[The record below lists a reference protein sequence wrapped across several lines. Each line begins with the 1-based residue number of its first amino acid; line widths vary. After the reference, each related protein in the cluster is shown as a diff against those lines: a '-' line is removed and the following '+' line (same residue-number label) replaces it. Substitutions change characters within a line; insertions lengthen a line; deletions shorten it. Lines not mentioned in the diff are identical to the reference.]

1 MRIKNG
7 LAVLA
12 GAVALA
18 CSGAASAQTSAGPN
32 GTIFI
37 NVVDTTS
44 GTSFLFDTGLLVSSF
59 TGLTSY
65 SVNLATNSA
74 SSAAYAAFVAT
85 EGGSDTIDY
94 SVVGNYAPTSGTP
107 LDLTLATATGTPTLT
122 TGAHGVQAA
131 GQVQGF
137 LGANS
142 PPGNP
147 AGGATFFAAGSTTQ
161 WSSGFEAGLVTQLA
175 VGSDNTLVGDTIGFY
190 AITTT
195 ANSTKGGV
203 SVSPFASTWDLTSAG
218 VLTYGSGS
226 PVPLPTPLLLMLSGL
241 GLLGLVGRRKQSPTD
256 FNGAAA

>member
-18 CSGAASAQTSAGPN
+18 CSGGAMAQTSAGPN

-37 NVVDTTS
+37 NIVDTTS

-59 TGLTSY
+59 TGSTSY
-65 SVNLATNSA
+65 SVNLATNS
-74 SSAAYAAFVAT
+74 SSSSAYAAFVAS
-85 EGGSDTIDY
+85 EKGSSDTIDY
-94 SVVGNYAPTSGTP
+94 SVVGNYAVGSAPP
-107 LDLTLATATGTPTLT
+107 PPFVTLATATSTPTPA
-122 TGAHGVQAA
+122 TGAQGYQAA
-131 GQVQGF
+131 GQIQAF
-137 LGANS
+137 LGTNI
-142 PPGNP
+142 NP
-147 AGGATFFAAGSTTQ
+147 AGGATFFASTSTTQ
-161 WSSGFEAGLVTQLA
+161 WNSGYEAGLQTD
-175 VGSDNTLVGDTIGFY
+175 GISDNTLVGNAIGFY

-195 ANSTKGGV
+195 ANNSRPTSV

-241 GLLGLVGRRKQSPTD
+241 GLLGLVGRRKQSSD

>member
-1 MRIKNG
+1 MRIKNN
-7 LAVLA
+7 LAILA

-32 GTIFI
+32 GTIFVNI
-37 NVVDTTS
+37 VDTTS

-59 TGLTSY
+59 SGSSY
-65 SVNLATNSA
+65 SVNLATNSS
-74 SSAAYAAFVAT
+74 SSAAYAAFVAS

-107 LDLTLATATGTPTLT
+107 LDLTLSTATGTPTLT

-137 LGANS
+137 LGSNS

-175 VGSDNTLVGDTIGFY
+175 VGSDNTLVGNTIGFY

-241 GLLGLVGRRKQSPTD
+241 GLLGLVGRRKQVSGFSGT
-256 FNGAAA
+256 AA

>member
-18 CSGAASAQTSAGPN
+18 CAGAASAQTSAGPN

-37 NVVDTTS
+37 NIVDTTS

-59 TGLTSY
+59 ADPTSY

-74 SSAAYAAFVAT
+74 SSAAYAAFVAS

-107 LDLTLATATGTPTLT
+107 LDLTLVTAASTPTPPN
-122 TGAHGVQAA
+122 GAHGVQAA
-131 GQVQGF
+131 GQIQAF
-137 LGANS
+137 LGTNS
-142 PPGNP
+142 NP
-147 AGGATFFAAGSTTQ
+147 AGGATFFASSVTTQ
-161 WSSGFEAGLVTQLA
+161 WNSTFEPGLATALGNVSDNAL
-175 VGSDNTLVGDTIGFY
+175 VGSTIGFY

-195 ANSTKGGV
+195 GNSNKGGV
-203 SVSPFASTWDLTSAG
+203 SVSPFASSWDLSSAG
-218 VLTYGSGS
+218 VLTYSSGS

-241 GLLGLVGRRKQSPTD
+241 GLLGLVGRRKQVATD
-256 FNGAAA
+256 FNGAAV

>member
-7 LAVLA
+7 LGILA

-18 CSGAASAQTSAGPN
+18 CSGAAIAQTSAGPN

-59 TGLTSY
+59 SGSGSY

-107 LDLTLATATGTPTLT
+107 LDLTLSTSTSAPTLSS
-122 TGAHGVQAA
+122 GAHGVQAA
-131 GQVQGF
+131 GEIQAFV
-137 LGANS
+137 ATNS
-142 PPGNP
+142 NP
-147 AGGATFFAAGSTTQ
+147 AGGATFFAASSTTQ
-161 WSSGFEAGLVTQLA
+161 WNSGYESGLQNNLGSS
-175 VGSDNTLVGDTIGFY
+175 SDNALIGNAIGFY
-190 AITTT
+190 GITTT
-195 ANSTKGGV
+195 ANSSRGGV
-203 SVSPFASTWDLTSAG
+203 SVSPFSSTWDLTSAG
-218 VLTYGSGS
+218 VLTYGSPA

-256 FNGAAA
+256 FNVAAV

>member
-1 MRIKNG
+1 MRIKNK
-7 LAVLA
+7 LAILA

-59 TGLTSY
+59 SGSGSY

-107 LDLTLATATGTPTLT
+107 LDLTLATATSTPTPAN
-122 TGAHGVQAA
+122 GGKGVQAA
-131 GQVQGF
+131 GAIQTF

-142 PPGNP
+142 NP
-147 AGGATFFAAGSTTQ
+147 AGGATFFAAGSANQ
-161 WSSGFEAGLVTQLA
+161 WNSTFEPGLQTSL
-175 VGSDNTLVGDTIGFY
+175 GNISDNTLVGNTIGFY

-203 SVSPFASTWDLTSAG
+203 SVSPFASSWDLTSAG

-241 GLLGLVGRRKQSPTD
+241 GLLGLVGRRKQSSD
-256 FNGAAA
+256 FNGTAA

>member
-18 CSGAASAQTSAGPN
+18 CSGGAIAQTSAGPN

-37 NVVDTTS
+37 NIVDTTS

-59 TGLTSY
+59 TGSTSY

-94 SVVGNYAPTSGTP
+94 SVVGNYAPTSGVP
-107 LDLTLATATGTPTLT
+107 LDLTLSTASTTPTT
-122 TGAHGVQAA
+122 SAGTKGVAAA
-131 GQVQGF
+131 GQIQAFV
-137 LGANS
+137 ATNI
-142 PPGNP
+142 NP
-147 AGGATFFAAGSTTQ
+147 AGGATFFAASSATQ
-161 WSSGFEAGLVTQLA
+161 WNSGYEAGLESDLGSA
-175 VGSDNTLVGDTIGFY
+175 SDNALVGSSIGFY
-190 AITTT
+190 AVT
-195 ANSTKGGV
+195 ATSNSSRGGATV
-203 SVSPFASTWDLTSAG
+203 STFASSWDLSSAG

-241 GLLGLVGRRKQSPTD
+241 GLLGLVGRRKQSSD
-256 FNGAAA
+256 FNGTPA

>member
-18 CSGAASAQTSAGPN
+18 CSGGAIAQTSAGPN

-37 NVVDTTS
+37 NIVDTTS

-59 TGLTSY
+59 TGSTSY

-94 SVVGNYAPTSGTP
+94 SVVGNYAPTSGVP
-107 LDLTLATATGTPTLT
+107 LDLTLSTASTTPTT
-122 TGAHGVQAA
+122 SAGTKGVAAA
-131 GQVQGF
+131 GQIQAFV
-137 LGANS
+137 ATNI
-142 PPGNP
+142 NP
-147 AGGATFFAAGSTTQ
+147 AGGSTFFAASSTSQ
-161 WSSGFEAGLVTQLA
+161 WNSGYEAGLESDLGSA
-175 VGSDNTLVGDTIGFY
+175 SDNALVGSSIGFY
-190 AITTT
+190 AVT
-195 ANSTKGGV
+195 ATSNSSRGGATV
-203 SVSPFASTWDLTSAG
+203 STFASSWDLSSAG

-241 GLLGLVGRRKQSPTD
+241 GLLGLVGRRKQSSD
-256 FNGAAA
+256 FNGTPA

>member
-18 CSGAASAQTSAGPN
+18 CSGGAIAQTSAGPN

-37 NVVDTTS
+37 NIVDTTS

-59 TGLTSY
+59 TGSSSY

-94 SVVGNYAPTSGTP
+94 SVVGNYAPTSGVP
-107 LDLTLATATGTPTLT
+107 LDLTLSTASSTPTT
-122 TGAHGVQAA
+122 SAGTKGVAAA
-131 GQVQGF
+131 GQIQAFV
-137 LGANS
+137 ATNI
-142 PPGNP
+142 NP
-147 AGGATFFAAGSTTQ
+147 AGGATFFAASSATQ
-161 WSSGFEAGLVTQLA
+161 WNSGYEAGLESDLGSA
-175 VGSDNTLVGDTIGFY
+175 SDNALVGSSIGFY
-190 AITTT
+190 AVT
-195 ANSTKGGV
+195 ATSNSSRGGATV
-203 SVSPFASTWDLTSAG
+203 STFASSWDLSSAG

-241 GLLGLVGRRKQSPTD
+241 GLLGLVGRRKQSSD
-256 FNGAAA
+256 FNGTPA